1 MIVLG
6 ADGCPGGWVV
16 AEVAAEVAADVA
28 AEGAPGS
35 PVRWHSVADAEGLLA
50 LADRLGAA
58 LVAADVPVG
67 LPETGPRACDVAA
80 KKVLGGL
87 SASSVFPAPV
97 RGVLAAPTYAAARA
111 LSPSLSAQAYA
122 LVPRIRDVD
131 DALRRRGPAVHDRFV
146 ECHPEL
152 SLRALTGRALA
163 RKRSAPGALQR
174 LRALER
180 EFGPLPDDPPRE
192 AALDDALDALA
203 CAWTARRWAAGA
215 SELLGGETDALGTPM
230 RIVV

>member
-16 AEVAAEVAADVA
+16 AEVAP
-28 AEGAPGS
+28 GA
-35 PVRWHSVADAEGLLA
+35 PVRWHAAADAEALLA

-58 LVAADVPVG
+58 AVAADVPVG
-67 LPETGPRACDVAA
+67 LPEQGPRACDVAA
-80 KKVLGGL
+80 KERLGGH

-97 RGVLAAPTYAAARA
+97 RGVLQAPTYGVARM

-146 ECHPEL
+146 ECHPEV
-152 SLRALTGRALA
+152 SLRALTGRVLP
-163 RKRSAPGALQR
+163 RKRSAPGALLR
-174 LRALER
+174 LRSLEQA
-180 EFGPLPDDPPRE
+180 FGPLPDDPPAA

-203 CAWTARRWAAGA
+203 CAWTARRWATGA
-215 SELLGGETDALGTPM
+215 AELLGGETEALGTPM
-230 RIVV
+230 RIAV

>member
-1 MIVLG
+1 MIVVG

-16 AEVAAEVAADVA
+16 AGVPAGTAAA
-28 AEGAPGS
+28 GAPGG
-35 PVRWHSVADAEGLLA
+35 PVQWHFAADAEGLFA

-58 LVAADVPVG
+58 AVAADVPVG
-67 LPETGPRACDVAA
+67 LPETGPRACDLAA
-80 KKVLGGL
+80 KARLGGR
-87 SASSVFPAPV
+87 SASAVFPAPV
-97 RGVLAAPTYAAARA
+97 RGVLETRTYAAARA
-111 LSPSLSAQAYA
+111 LCPSLSAQAHA

-131 DALRRRGPAVHDRFV
+131 GALRRRGPGVHDRFV
-146 ECHPEL
+146 ECHPEV
-152 SLRALTGRALA
+152 SLRTLTGRVLA

-180 EFGPLPDDPPRE
+180 EFGPLPDDPPYA

-203 CAWTARRWAAGA
+203 CAWTARRWVAGA
-215 SELLGGETDALGTPM
+215 YELLGGEPDALGVPM